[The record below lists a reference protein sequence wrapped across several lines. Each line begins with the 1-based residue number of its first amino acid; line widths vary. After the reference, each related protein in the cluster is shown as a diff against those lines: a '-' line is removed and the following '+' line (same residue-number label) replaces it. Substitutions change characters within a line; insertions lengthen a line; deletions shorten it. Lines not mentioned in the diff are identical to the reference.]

1 MVSIF
6 SFVAGIVEIVTESET
21 LRKIQ
26 VSYGLTGSF
35 KERPLQEW
43 LQKNNPTQM
52 EYEKVMLLFC

>member
-1 MVSIF
+1 M
-6 SFVAGIVEIVTESET
+6 VEIVTESET

-26 VSYGLTGSF
+26 VFYGLTGSF

-52 EYEKVMLLFC
+52 EYEKVRNFKNQIIERKTS